1 MRTTPSETDLARVL
15 QRFFYQRL
23 QQQQHLSARTV
34 ASYRDTFRLLFRF
47 AEQHLGRDV
56 CTLCL
61 HDLDASLV
69 LAFLDHL
76 ETHRHNCIRSRN
88 ARLAAIRAFLHYVAL
103 QEPAFLA
110 PVQRVLAIPMKRF
123 ERPLVGFLSREEM
136 EAILAAPDAATW
148 TGQRDRLLILLLY
161 NTGARVSELISIR
174 RGDVDTRH
182 AQAVHL
188 HGKGRKERVVPLWKR
203 TAQRLDEW
211 MITIAT
217 DTTQPLLLNRCGRAM
232 SRSGVEQRLHLAV
245 SQAAAHRPSLKDRR
259 VSPHVIRH
267 TTAMHLLQ
275 SGVDLAVIALWLGH
289 EQVAT
294 THQYLEADLDMKER
308 ALASLQP
315 PETATPR
322 FIPKPDVLA
331 FLDSL

>member
-1 MRTTPSETDLARVL
+1 MRSTTSETDLARLL

-34 ASYRDTFRLLFRF
+34 ASYRDSFRLLFRF

-56 CTLCL
+56 NTLCL
-61 HDLDASLV
+61 QDLDVSLV

-76 ETHRHNCIRSRN
+76 ETHRHNCIRTRN
-88 ARLAAIRAFLHYVAL
+88 ARFAAIRAFLHYVAL
-103 QEPAFLA
+103 QEPALLA
-110 PVQRVLAIPMKRF
+110 QVQRVLAIPMKRF
-123 ERPLVGFLSREEM
+123 ERPLVGFLSRDEM
-136 EAILAAPDAATW
+136 EAILAAPDASTW
-148 TGQRDRLLILLLY
+148 TGQRDHLLLLLLY

-174 RGDVDTRH
+174 RDDVDTQH
-182 AQAVHL
+182 AQAVQL

-203 TAQRLDEW
+203 TAQKLDGW
-211 MITIAT
+211 IAT
-217 DTTQPLLLNRCGRAM
+217 LSSDRTQPILLNRGGQPM
-232 SRSGVEQRLHLAV
+232 SRSGVEQRLQLAV
-245 SQAAAHRPSLKDRR
+245 SQAAANCPTLKERR

-275 SGVDLAVIALWLGH
+275 SGVDLTVIALWLGH
-289 EQVAT
+289 EQITT

-315 PETATPR
+315 PGTMTPR
-322 FIPKPDVLA
+322 FVPKPDVLA

>member
-1 MRTTPSETDLARVL
+1 MRSTTSETDLARLL

-34 ASYRDTFRLLFRF
+34 ASYRDTFRLLFHF
-47 AEQHLGRDV
+47 AEQHFGRDIS
-56 CTLCL
+56 TLCL

-76 ETHRHNCIRSRN
+76 EIHRHNCIRSRN
-88 ARLAAIRAFLHYVAL
+88 ARFAAIRALLHYVAL

-110 PVQRVLAIPMKRF
+110 QVQRVLAIPMKRF

-161 NTGARVSELISIR
+161 NTGARVSELIGIR
-174 RGDVDTRH
+174 RGDVDTQH
-182 AQAVHL
+182 AQAVQL
-188 HGKGRKERVVPLWKR
+188 HGKWRKERVVPLWR
-203 TAQRLDEW
+203 HTARRLDEW
-211 MITIAT
+211 MVTLST
-217 DTTQPLLLNRCGRAM
+217 DTTQPILLNRGGRAM
-232 SRSGVEQRLHLAV
+232 SRSGVEQRLQLAV
-245 SQAAAHRPSLKDRR
+245 SQAAAHYLSLKDRR
-259 VSPHVIRH
+259 VSPHMTRH

-322 FIPKPDVLA
+322 FVPKPDVLA

>member
-1 MRTTPSETDLARVL
+1 MRSTTSETDLARLV

-34 ASYRDTFRLLFRF
+34 TSYRDTFRLLFRF

-56 CTLCL
+56 STLCL
-61 HDLDASLV
+61 HDLDVSLV

-88 ARLAAIRAFLHYVAL
+88 ARFAAIRAFFHYVAL

-110 PVQRVLAIPMKRF
+110 QVQRVMAIPMKRF
-123 ERPLVGFLSREEM
+123 ERPMVGFLSRDEM
-136 EAILAAPDAATW
+136 EAILAAPDAETW

-174 RGDVDTRH
+174 RGDVDTQH
-182 AQAVHL
+182 GQAVQL

-203 TAQRLDEW
+203 TAQTLDEW
-211 MITIAT
+211 MAT
-217 DTTQPLLLNRCGRAM
+217 LSSNSTQPILINRAGQAM
-232 SRSGVEQRLHLAV
+232 SRSGVEQRLQLAV
-245 SQAAAHRPSLKDRR
+245 SQATAYCTALKGRR

-289 EQVAT
+289 EQVTT

-315 PETATPR
+315 PETTTPR
-322 FIPKPDVLA
+322 FVPKPDVLA

>member
-1 MRTTPSETDLARVL
+1 MRSTTSETDLARLL

-34 ASYRDTFRLLFRF
+34 ASYRDSFRLLFRF

-56 CTLCL
+56 STLCL

-88 ARLAAIRAFLHYVAL
+88 ARFAAIRAFLHYVAL
-103 QEPAFLA
+103 QEPALLA
-110 PVQRVLAIPMKRF
+110 QVQRVLAIPMKRF
-123 ERPLVGFLSREEM
+123 ERPLVGFLSRAEM
-136 EAILAAPDAATW
+136 EAILAAPDATTW
-148 TGQRDRLLILLLY
+148 TGQRDRLLFLLLY

-174 RGDVDTRH
+174 RGDVNTQH
-182 AQAVHL
+182 AQAVQL

-203 TAQRLDEW
+203 TAQTLDEW
-211 MITIAT
+211 MAT
-217 DTTQPLLLNRCGRAM
+217 LSSDRAQPILLNRGGQPM
-232 SRSGVEQRLHLAV
+232 SRSGVEQRLQLAV
-245 SQAAAHRPSLKDRR
+245 SQASANCPALKGRR

-275 SGVDLAVIALWLGH
+275 SGVDLTVIALWLGH

-315 PETATPR
+315 PETMTPR
-322 FIPKPDVLA
+322 FVPKPDVLA